1 MGENSKYDNAE
12 EKFALICEE
21 CGALFSVKNRQYG
34 NAIEETGVLGAAV
47 EIVGIAA
54 RLKQIVIRGD
64 GEEVQMDTLRD
75 ILMDLH
81 NYATIAIMMLDDKN
95 MRGD

>member
-1 MGENSKYDNAE
+1 MGENNEYE
-12 EKFALICEE
+12 EADAQFALICEE
-21 CGALFSVKNRQYG
+21 CAALFAAKNRRYG

-54 RLKQIVIRGD
+54 RLKQIVIRGNYPR
-64 GEEVQMDTLRD
+64 EKMDKLRD

-81 NYATIAIMMLDDKN
+81 NYATIAIMMLDNKN
-95 MRGD
+95 MRGE

>member
-1 MGENSKYDNAE
+1 MGENSKYDDAE
-12 EKFALICEE
+12 DKFALICEE
-21 CGALFSVKNRQYG
+21 CGALFSVRNRQYG
-34 NAIEETGVLGAAV
+34 NAIEETGVLGATV

-54 RLKQIVIRGD
+54 RLKQILIRGD
-64 GEEVQMDTLRD
+64 SEPVSAEKLRD